1 MTQEKPASKSILRRD
16 LSSHTV
22 SQLITLLVLMG
33 ILLIKHEGWLQ
44 FLEFHAY
51 DYLIRKQPKAANTD
65 PIVLVE
71 MTEADIHSPSLDY
84 PIHDDKLAE
93 LLTMLEHGGPSVIGL
108 DIWRDIPVPRSGVGL
123 EKLNATLTSF
133 TNIIAIFTLDTVAPD
148 GGVHLGISPPRAL
161 KGQFDRIAFNDNFLT
176 DEGVEN
182 TTPKTRR
189 SLLMAEDVV
198 VEDRGAKERGTK
210 SYDSLPFKL
219 ATVHL
224 GRRGIE
230 MEPPPKPR
238 DPQSFKLGKVVF
250 DAVRANDGA
259 YVGADTNG
267 TAIMLDFRSPTNFV
281 RLSFSE
287 VLAGKVRNGLLKDKI
302 VLVGMN
308 TPSVSDERVTP
319 MNRQHRGIEL
329 QAQTVHQILRHALE
343 GEEPLESWSDW
354 AENAWILLWCAI
366 GGAMGYWVRSP
377 WLFAPVALACAAC
390 LAGIVWFAFA
400 AGLWIPAIAP
410 VAAFVPAAT
419 LVTSYISFHEK
430 KERGQLMQLFSKQ
443 VSPDIAKALWDQR
456 HEFLAGQRPRT
467 QKLTATVLFTDLEG
481 FSTTSEK
488 LAPDLLMD
496 WLNEYMETMATA
508 IMSHQGVIEKYIGD
522 AIMACFGVP
531 LARTSQ
537 EEFATD
543 ARNAIRCALDMGRR
557 MEALNVDWEKRGLPV
572 CGMRIGIH
580 TGPLVA
586 GSLGSNDRQE
596 YTVLGDSVNTASRL
610 ESFDKDW
617 VDPDSPNSLCRILVS
632 EATLDLV
639 RGEFET
645 VRVGTMILKNK
656 NEPVTIYCV
665 RSTATV

>member
-1 MTQEKPASKSILRRD
+1 MTQDPTGSKSFLRRE
-16 LSSHTV
+16 LSPHTV
-22 SQLITLLVLMG
+22 ALFITLLVLGG
-33 ILLIKHEGWLQ
+33 ILVVRHLGWFQ
-44 FLEFHAY
+44 FLEFQAY
-51 DYLIRKQPKAANTD
+51 DFLLRQQPKAASSD

-71 MTEADIHSPSLDY
+71 MTEADIQNPSLDY

-93 LLTMLEHGGPSVIGL
+93 LLAKLEAGKPSVIGL
-108 DIWRDIPVPRSGVGL
+108 DIWRDLPVPKQGAGL
-123 EKLNATLTSF
+123 KKLNEAFEQF
-133 TNIIAIFTLDTVAPD
+133 TNIIAIFTL
-148 GGVHLGISPPRAL
+148 GGISPPAVL
-161 KGQFDRIAFNDNFLT
+161 KGRSDRVAFNDNFMA
-176 DEGVEN
+176 DEGVEH

-189 SLLMAEDVV
+189 SMLFLAEENRD
-198 VEDRGAKERGTK
+198 
-210 SYDSLPFKL
+210 SYDAFPYSIATYYL
-219 ATVHL
+219 A
-224 GRRGIE
+224 RRGISPQP
-230 MEPPPKPR
+230 EPGDATGIR
-238 DPQSFKLGKVVF
+238 LGKTVLKPF
-250 DAVRANDGA
+250 RGNEGA
-259 YVGADTNG
+259 YVDADAG
-267 TAIMLDFRSPTNFV
+267 GWQMLLDFRCPTNFT
-281 RLSFSE
+281 RLTFSE
-287 VLAGKVRNGLLKDKI
+287 VLEGKVPEVTLRDKI

-308 TPSVSDERVTP
+308 APSVSDERVTP
-319 MNRQHRGIEL
+319 LDRRHRGIEL
-329 QAQTVHQILRHALE
+329 QAGTVNQLLRHALE
-343 GEEPLESWSDW
+343 GEEPMRFWSDL
-354 AENAWILLWCAI
+354 AEGGWILLWCAM

-390 LAGIVWFAFA
+390 LAGVVWLAFA

-531 LARTSQ
+531 LARTSP
-537 EEFATD
+537 EELATD

-557 MEALNVDWEKRGLPV
+557 METLNADWQRRDLPV

-586 GSLGSNDRQE
+586 GSLGSNERQE

-617 VDPDSPNSLCRILVS
+617 VDPDSPDSLCRILVS

-665 RSTATV
+665 RSEVKV